1 MSKISD
7 FIHSKIG
14 PGTVLTIAY
23 SGGSRPGMPRELVP
37 IACTETELEAVE
49 PGSRIKKR
57 YKMDKVIWAS
67 IGDVKIVNDC
77 TGESQETIFQYESI
91 SSFAEEYRDTLAAL
105 GWHIHEE
112 EEFFGVGGYFKNGKP
127 RKTAS
132 VAIAFYDRSTEEVF
146 DETINDFVE
155 VKRELTGRERPWRV
169 DSWRFREGK
178 TFSSLPSALQLFLQE
193 VRDSDPEN
201 SKGMFAGH

>member
-7 FIHSKIG
+7 FIRSKIG
-14 PGTVLTIAY
+14 PGTILTIAY

-49 PGSRIKKR
+49 PGSRIRKR
-57 YKMDKVIWAS
+57 YKLDKVLWAS
-67 IGDVKIVNDC
+67 IGDEKVVNDY
-77 TGESQETIFQYESI
+77 TGESQAMIPQHESI
-91 SSFAEEYRDTLAAL
+91 SSFADEYRDTLAAL

-112 EEFFGVGGYFKNGKP
+112 EQFFGVGGYFKNGKP
-127 RKTAS
+127 RKGPS
-132 VAIAFYDRSTEEVF
+132 VAISFFDRSTEEVF
-146 DETINDFVE
+146 DATINDFVE

-178 TFSSLPSALQLFLQE
+178 TFSLLPSALQLFLQE
-193 VRDSDPEN
+193 VRDSDPE
-201 SKGMFAGH
+201 SAKGMFAGH